1 MRSVSRGDT
10 KNVCLLFNSLLP
22 PGKTEKGE
30 RERRKNVSLFSKKTL
45 SFSLSLSSKALSLSF
60 FDMLCFGCRFVFF
73 FLSFRALLFVLGE
86 IIKRWSSLSLFSLP
100 GEIGNH
106 IQSLSL
112 SLSLTKRAFWKTR
125 SPSRMLRGTQ
135 KERGMI
141 ISEKEE
147 IDASDIN
154 SRAKAGKKKM
164 DWISSHRAEQQPQ
177 RVVVASKT
185 KTHENKSVRVVCYL
199 PSAPAGHA
207 SKIHSSSVALIYICV
222 YILLDLFDKRVRN
235 ISARCC
241 IRIRTNTSCDD

>member
-60 FDMLCFGCRFVFF
+60 FDILCFGCRFVFF

-86 IIKRWSSLSLFSLP
+86 IKSVGLLSLFFPFKGRS
-100 GEIGNH
+100 ETT
-106 IQSLSL
+106 SKVCL

-125 SPSRMLRGTQ
+125 SPSRMLRRTQ

-141 ISEKEE
+141 ISEKEDKLARE
-147 IDASDIN
+147 
-154 SRAKAGKKKM
+154 SRKKK
-164 DWISSHRAEQQPQ
+164 DGLDFSSHRAEQQPQ
-177 RVVVASKT
+177 RVVASKT
-185 KTHENKSVRVVCYL
+185 KTHICVLPSVRPRGACL
-199 PSAPAGHA
+199 QNSFF
-207 SKIHSSSVALIYICV
+207 LRCFNIYVCV
-222 YILLDLFDKRVRN
+222 YSVR
-235 ISARCC
+235 SL
-241 IRIRTNTSCDD
+241 